1 MPTSYDLYLHMYSW
15 FLAQTCVT
23 LNFHPVF
30 DYLITK
36 GHSWVIFPP
45 FSDVPKTVAVRSAL
59 RMTYVLKAFEPPPA
73 FSLERTS
80 QGGEPIWQ
88 DLCFGANP
96 VRFGANPVRSDRICS
111 QNGGHRQNYSHLQM
125 IFGCKQ
131 TKWRGYFAIC
141 HCKGWHV
148 IQVCLGE
155 YPWIVYS
162 FHLIDIA
169 EKKLKTEMIWLD
181 LLHPIWMR
189 KQVI

>member
-1 MPTSYDLYLHMYSW
+1 MLRYL
-15 FLAQTCVT
+15 
-23 LNFHPVF
+23 LN
-30 DYLITK
+30 YYQITK
-36 GHSWVIFPP
+36 TNFRLQANGGKAQDPPGQMTMAQARHSSGLLQTNMISVCWP
-45 FSDVPKTVAVRSAL
+45 TA
-59 RMTYVLKAFEPPPA
+59 
-73 FSLERTS
+73 

-148 IQVCLGE
+148 VQVCLGE